1 MLRHNRTIW
10 TNVDV
15 VNQNDDVDIDDV
27 DVVDC
32 APRIAAIVWFGL
44 EDWMVS
50 IKDVARVAGVSD
62 KTVSRVVNGEP
73 NVTQDTIDK
82 VQSAIDA
89 LGYIPNLA
97 ARSIRSNRTNIIGI
111 ITDYISTTPYSGD
124 IVRGVQQWASAHG
137 RTVLLAN
144 TDGNLEREA
153 NIWRTFKA
161 HRIDGVLYVA
171 MYHRTVAPACGEVA
185 IPTVLV
191 NAHAEKGFDYS
202 SIEPDDFGG
211 STALTQHLI
220 ELGHRRIGYIR
231 LNPILLGANQR
242 LEAFLA
248 AARTSGLAESDLIV
262 RLGMEGP
269 VGQETNYVY
278 REAFDILSQPDRP
291 TALVCGNDEM
301 ALQAY
306 LAALSL
312 GLRIPKEVTIVGFDD
327 FRTVSLA
334 LKPALTTV
342 ALPYYDLGWQ
352 GAEMLDALAQG
363 DMDHIE
369 RRIVKCNLVI
379 RESSDNA

>member
-1 MLRHNRTIW
+1 
-10 TNVDV
+10 
-15 VNQNDDVDIDDV
+15 
-27 DVVDC
+27 
-32 APRIAAIVWFGL
+32 
-44 EDWMVS
+44 MVS

-73 NVTQDTIDK
+73 NVTADTIEK
-82 VQSAIDA
+82 VQLAIAD

-124 IVRGVQQWASAHG
+124 IVRGVQDWAGANN

-144 TDGNLEREA
+144 TDGDQKREA
-153 NIWRTFKA
+153 NVWRTFKA

-171 MYHRTVAPACGEVA
+171 MYHRVVVPAAGDVA

-191 NAHAEKGFDYS
+191 NSHPEEGHAYP

-211 STALTQHLI
+211 SYELTRHLMG
-220 ELGHRRIGYIR
+220 LGHRRIGYIR
-231 LNPILLGANQR
+231 LNPLLLGADQR
-242 LEAFLA
+242 LDAFLA
-248 AARTSGLAESDLIV
+248 AARAGGIAEGDLII

-269 VGQETNYVY
+269 IGREANYVY
-278 REAFDILSQPDRP
+278 REALDILSMPDRP

-312 GLRIPKEVTIVGFDD
+312 GLRIPDDITIVGFDD
-327 FRTVSLA
+327 FRTVSLG
-334 LKPALTTV
+334 LKPELTTV

-352 GAEMLDALAQG
+352 GAEMLDRLVQG
-363 DMDHIE
+363 KGSQTE
-369 RRIVKCNLVI
+369 RRVLKCSVI
-379 RESSDNA
+379 ARQSSARLGDRG